1 MTGPQGKKI
10 IAVVGMPGSGKSTVV
25 QTLVS
30 HCQLPSIH
38 FGNLTIEE
46 LRRRNWPQNEE
57 NEKKIRQE
65 LRQEHGMGA
74 YAYLLLPK
82 IKEMLLK
89 SERILID
96 GLYSWQEYLL
106 LKRAN
111 LADLLLLLVISRRN
125 NRYRRLAI
133 RNCRPLTAVEAEKRD
148 IAEIEVLEK
157 GGPIAL
163 CDYYLTNDGTI
174 KQLCQAVHDLAQE
187 LSID

>member
-1 MTGPQGKKI
+1 MTGPQSKRI

-25 QTLVS
+25 QTLVG

-46 LRRRNWPQNEE
+46 IRNRNWPENEE

-65 LRQEHGMGA
+65 LRREYGMSA

-82 IKEMLLK
+82 IKEMLAE
-89 SERILID
+89 SELMLID

-106 LKRAN
+106 LKKAN
-111 LADLLLLLVISRRN
+111 LANLLLLLVVSRRE

-133 RNCRPLTAVEAEKRD
+133 RNYRPLTAQEAEMRD

-163 CDYYLTNDGTI
+163 CDYYLTNDGTVE
-174 KQLCQAVHDLAQE
+174 QLRQSVCDLARE
-187 LSID
+187 LDIG